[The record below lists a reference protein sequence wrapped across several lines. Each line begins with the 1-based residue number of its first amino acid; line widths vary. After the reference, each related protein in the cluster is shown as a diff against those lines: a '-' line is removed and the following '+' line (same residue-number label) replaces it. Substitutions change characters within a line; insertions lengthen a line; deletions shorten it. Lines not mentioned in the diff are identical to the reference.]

1 MCIHELNLLWK
12 FLECRTPMEFML
24 TCKLYFYM
32 ICIYAEIKIKSFNPL
47 AYTAK
52 QSCNYNYLHA
62 LVHLEATWGHLPPL
76 KFPKI
81 YFFSTYLIFFMG
93 KGYYLYWRTTFFT
106 VKNRQ
111 PILNK
116 ATLGRKGFKFV
127 QTKGNNFS

>member
-1 MCIHELNLLWK
+1 
-12 FLECRTPMEFML
+12 MEFML

-32 ICIYAEIKIKSFNPL
+32 ICVYAKIKIKSFNPL

-62 LVHLEATWGHLPPL
+62 LVHLEAAWGHLPPL

-93 KGYYLYWRTTFFT
+93 KGYFFYIDVRLFIT
-106 VKNRQ
+106 VKNLHR
-111 PILNK
+111 PILEQSN
-116 ATLGRKGFKFV
+116 LGAKGIQVCSNERQHFLLKDAIG
-127 QTKGNNFS
+127 T

>member
-1 MCIHELNLLWK
+1 
-12 FLECRTPMEFML
+12 MEFML

-32 ICIYAEIKIKSFNPL
+32 ICIYAEIKIKSFNLL

-81 YFFSTYLIFFMG
+81 YIFFYIFNLFYG
-93 KGYYLYWRTTFFT
+93 KRLFFYINVRLFIT
-106 VKNRQ
+106 VKNLQ
-111 PILNK
+111 PILEQSKLGAKGIQVCSNERQHFLLK
-116 ATLGRKGFKFV
+116 DAIAT
-127 QTKGNNFS
+127 